1 MTLELNMRADDA
13 HSTQIDQ
20 KVFPLSKG
28 ELLTAPQAVFAE
40 VLGRILAARW
50 ARPSRVGCQLRTCA
64 DGFTLVAAGKDQTFA
79 SNRLRIFVKRH
90 WREHP
95 YGLGT
100 LPVFMTAS

>member
-50 ARPSRVGCQLRTCA
+50 AAAHPSVTSVPPAVPKAA
-64 DGFTLVAAGKDQTFA
+64 DKPTEG
-79 SNRLRIFVKRH
+79 
-90 WREHP
+90 
-95 YGLGT
+95 GT
-100 LPVFMTAS
+100 DRSSQGM